1 MTGDEGLHQPTSQ
14 YTMDTKGFRELYLSE
29 PWDRWS
35 IGTFDSYDS
44 PVELPG
50 ILPSNQCHESWHK
63 LVKQMLKGKLRGN
76 MSVVLNTLLP
86 TIMKRDE
93 LLMPNDLCWEL
104 SMYIPDMLKK
114 ALGYLDHYRQML
126 REFQGYYFVLR
137 FKAEASRLS
146 TNSIKE

>member
-1 MTGDEGLHQPTSQ
+1 MGEDSFSLLLTK
-14 YTMDTKGFRELYLSE
+14 YTMDTKKFREFYLAE
-29 PWDRWS
+29 PWDRWA
-35 IGTFDSYDS
+35 IGTFDSYNQPLD
-44 PVELPG
+44 LPG

-93 LLMPNDLCWEL
+93 LLMPNDLCWDL
-104 SMYIPDMLKK
+104 GMYITDMLKK
-114 ALGYLDHYRQML
+114 AIGYLDNERSML
-126 REFQGYYFVLR
+126 REYAGHYYVLR

-146 TNSIKE
+146 TKLIKE

>member
-1 MTGDEGLHQPTSQ
+1 MTGDDGLHQPITQ
-14 YTMDTKGFRELYLSE
+14 YTMDTKGFRELYLSA

-44 PVELPG
+44 PMELPG

-104 SMYIPDMLKK
+104 SMYIPDMIKK
-114 ALGYLDHYRQML
+114 ALAYLDHERQML
-126 REFQGYYFVLR
+126 REFQGHYFVLR

>member
-1 MTGDEGLHQPTSQ
+1 M
-14 YTMDTKGFRELYLSE
+14 
-29 PWDRWS
+29 
-35 IGTFDSYDS
+35 
-44 PVELPG
+44 ELPG

-104 SMYIPDMLKK
+104 SMYIPDMIKK
-114 ALGYLDHYRQML
+114 ALAYLDHERQML
-126 REFQGYYFVLR
+126 REFQGHYFVLR